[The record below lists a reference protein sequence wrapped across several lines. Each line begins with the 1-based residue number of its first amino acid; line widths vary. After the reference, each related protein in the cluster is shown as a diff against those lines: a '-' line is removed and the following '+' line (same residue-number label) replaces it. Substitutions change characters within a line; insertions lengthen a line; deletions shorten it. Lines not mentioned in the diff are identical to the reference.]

1 METSQKNGKY
11 LFNIEGN
18 KSAFFSKSVEDQ
30 DGNEDN
36 RRFDA
41 EVFIVKKKDT
51 GKEYAV
57 YTRNETDD
65 KGNTTIYVSSIDRSG
80 SVPKLGGI
88 ESDEE
93 WSRIKDVLREL
104 AKDNN

>member
-1 METSQKNGKY
+1 MDNKKMLSIIKEDGTKEEVE
-11 LFNIEGN
+11 LIICFN
-18 KSAFFSKSVEDQ
+18 F
-30 DGNEDN
+30 
-36 RRFDA
+36 
-41 EVFIVKKKDT
+41 KDT